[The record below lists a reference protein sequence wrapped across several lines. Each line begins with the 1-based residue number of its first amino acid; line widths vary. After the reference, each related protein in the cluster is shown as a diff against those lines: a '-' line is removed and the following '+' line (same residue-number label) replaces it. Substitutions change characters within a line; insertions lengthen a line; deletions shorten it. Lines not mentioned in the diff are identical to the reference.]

1 MRNRLRSLP
10 CQTPLP
16 RLGVFLA
23 VALVTVSP
31 PASSQGRILDE
42 GVLRVRIGRAE
53 VAREEFSVTLGGSSE
68 GRLGYRIAATAFY
81 PPRRTRVV
89 IAPAV
94 DIGADSQPRLV
105 EFEART
111 ADAIRTI
118 AQIGPQRLTIRR
130 FWLGGENFIEHPS
143 SPRALVVDDSV
154 FALYAIPPGLTSGDV
169 LLIAPRTDIRLAARL
184 DNLGRGETVVDG
196 TRYVLLHLVL
206 TAGTDTR
213 HLWYDDD
220 GRLMK
225 VEIPSR
231 GLSAERVA
239 SPTNEDGG
247 GG

>member
-1 MRNRLRSLP
+1 ML
-10 CQTPLP
+10 
-16 RLGVFLA
+16 LA
-23 VALVTVSP
+23 VSLVAVCP
-31 PASSQGRILDE
+31 PAGAQGRILDE
-42 GVLRVRIGRAE
+42 GVLRVTIGRAE

-89 IAPAV
+89 ISPAV
-94 DIGADSQPRLV
+94 DIAPDSQPRLV

-111 ADAIRTI
+111 ADAVRTI
-118 AQIGPQRLTIRR
+118 AQIGPRRLTIRR

-154 FALYAIPPGLTSGDV
+154 FALYAVPPGLTPGDV
-169 LLIAPRTDIRLAARL
+169 LLIAPRSNVRVPSRL

-196 TRYVLLHLVL
+196 TRYVLLHLVF
-206 TAGTDTR
+206 TAGMDTR
-213 HLWYDDD
+213 HVWYDDD

-239 SPTNEDGG
+239 GPEGSGGDGG
-247 GG
+247 NRERDRHLP